1 MEAGKQLLHYRL
13 VEQIGEGGMGVVWR
27 ATDTTLRRDVA
38 IKLLPEHVAADAERL
53 ARFEREAKLLASL
66 NHPNIATIHGLH
78 QVDDVSFLAMELL
91 EGEDLSAQLQRG
103 PLSVDEAIAVGL
115 QLAAALESA
124 HEAGVIHR
132 DFKPANIMVGSDGIV
147 KVLDFGLAKALI
159 PETASGSASA
169 SLSPTVTSA
178 GTMVGTL
185 LGTAAYMSPEQ
196 ARGRPVGRTA
206 DLWAFGCVLL
216 EMLTGRPTFKAE
228 TITDIIAAVVTR
240 EPDWESL
247 PAETPPALRRLLRRC
262 LEKDL
267 RQRLQHAG
275 DARLEL
281 EESRSGSPELLEQAQ
296 PPARSRYGLLAT
308 AVLIALAAGFG
319 LARFLPTSSPAIS
332 GHSTHLELTLE
343 HQLDASGVPRRVV
356 ALSPDGRRLVYS
368 AQEKSERRLFIRG
381 LDGSPARALSGTEG
395 GTTPFFS
402 PDGRSIGFFASGK
415 LKKVSLSG
423 GAPQVLAD
431 TRGQPY
437 GGSWGDD
444 GTILFISGTSLSPL
458 SVPAGGG
465 EVQEVEA
472 VWPEGLPGTMVWPE
486 LLPGAKAFL
495 VTLTVGTGLMPEN
508 RIAVVSRET
517 GKVEVLDRGSDV
529 RFVSGGYIVYAQG
542 DAMLAARFD
551 GRSLRKSGPGVA
563 LPLVAPVDLSGGIPG
578 LAISREGTVI
588 NVNSSLTADAT
599 LAWVDREGRV
609 LPLPLERRAY
619 AAPALSPDEK
629 QVVLW
634 VRSQGTGIGDLWIYD
649 MERDDITRLTFDH
662 QSGYPFWGADGVIHY
677 ISAAQASQDIG
688 KFANYARPADGST
701 EPVQT
706 MAPQYTR
713 LIRSFTPDG
722 ETILF
727 YEVHPK
733 TQRDIW
739 SWKLD
744 EEPKPLLVT
753 QYNERSPILSPDG
766 RWFAYVSNEGGKDD
780 VYVRSFP
787 EGKKRIKISLDG
799 GVEPLWRA
807 DGGELFYR
815 DQDRMMAVAV
825 TSGESLRAERPV
837 EIFRGLYLS
846 DGFGNANYD
855 VSKDGQRFLMI
866 QGDTSGAASVQVILN
881 WLPELERIVDQ
892 G

>member
-1 MEAGKQLLHYRL
+1 MKAGKQLLHYRL

-27 ATDTTLRRDVA
+27 ATDTTLGRDVA
-38 IKLLPEHVAADAERL
+38 IKVLPEHVAADAERL

-91 EGEDLSAQLQRG
+91 EGEDLSVQLQRG
-103 PLSVDEAIAVGL
+103 PFSVDEAIAVAL

-132 DFKPANIMVGSDGIV
+132 DLKPANIMVGSDGIV
-147 KVLDFGLAKALI
+147 KVLDFGLAKALM
-159 PETASGSASA
+159 PDTASGDASA
-169 SLSPTVTSA
+169 SLSPTITSA
-178 GTMVGTL
+178 GTMLGTL

-206 DLWAFGCVLL
+206 DVWAFGCVLF
-216 EMLTGRPTFKAE
+216 EMLTGRSTFKAE

-240 EPDWESL
+240 DPDWESL
-247 PAETPPALRRLLRRC
+247 PEETPPALRRLLRRC
-262 LEKDL
+262 LAKDL

-281 EESRSGSPELLEQAQ
+281 EESRSGSPELPEQVN
-296 PPARSRYGLLAT
+296 PPARSGYGLLA
-308 AVLIALAAGFG
+308 AAALIALVAGFG
-319 LARFLPTSSPAIS
+319 LARFLPTSSQAIS
-332 GHSTHLELTLE
+332 GHSVHLELELE

-356 ALSPDGRRLVYS
+356 ALSPDGRRLIYS
-368 AQEKSERRLFIRG
+368 AQEQSERRLFVRD
-381 LDGSPARALSGTEG
+381 LDGSPARVISGTEG

-402 PDGRSIGFFASGK
+402 PDGRSVGFFANGK

-431 TRGQPY
+431 TRGQPF

-444 GTILFISGTSLSPL
+444 GTILFISGTTISPL

-465 EVQEVEA
+465 EVQEVET

-486 LLPGAKAFL
+486 FLPGAEAFL

-508 RIAVVSRET
+508 RIAVVSRDT

-542 DAMLAARFD
+542 DAMLVARFD
-551 GRSLRKSGPGVA
+551 AGSRRKSGPGVA

-578 LAISREGTVI
+578 LAISSEGTVV
-588 NVNSSLTADAT
+588 NVNSRLTADAT
-599 LAWVDREGRV
+599 LVWVDREGRV
-609 LPLPLERRAY
+609 LPLPLAKRGY
-619 AAPALSPDEK
+619 SSPGLSPDEK

-634 VRSQGTGIGDLWIYD
+634 VRSAGTAVGDLWIYD
-649 MERDDITRLTFDH
+649 MERNDITRWTFD
-662 QSGYPFWGADGVIHY
+662 QYSAYPFWGADGVIHY
-677 ISAAQASQDIG
+677 ISSHGIG
-688 KFANYARPADGST
+688 KFVNYARPADGST
-701 EPVQT
+701 ESVQT
-706 MAPQYTR
+706 MAPDHAR

-722 ETILF
+722 ETALF

-753 QYNERSPILSPDG
+753 RYNERSPVLSPDG
-766 RWFAYVSNEGGKDD
+766 RWFAYVSNEGGKDSI
-780 VYVRSFP
+780 YVRSFP

-815 DQDRMMAVAV
+815 DQNRMMAVAV
-825 TSGESLRAERPV
+825 NPAEDLRPERPV
-837 EIFRGLYLS
+837 EIFRGFYLS
-846 DGFGNANYD
+846 DPFGNANYD
-855 VSKDGQRFLMI
+855 VSKDGQRFLMV
-866 QGDTSGAASVQVILN
+866 QGDSTGAATVQVILN